1 MTSTASKAATEL
13 LKFYA
18 TVFCL
23 RDAPLC
29 ATTQLKPPVET
40 LDGVIVD
47 ESSML
52 TALLNLDSSKSP
64 GADEIT
70 PRMLKHCAYSLSI
83 PITKLFNHSLNC
95 GQVPVDWK
103 CGIITPIFKGGN
115 RSEAVNYRP
124 VTLLP
129 TISKV
134 LEKLVARKLV
144 DHLEKHDLISAS
156 QHGFRR
162 RHSCLSNLLLALD
175 DWTRAVDGGETV
187 HACYLDMSKAFD
199 RVDHNILLR
208 KLKEHGIGGK
218 ILTWLANYLTDR
230 TVRVRVDGALSD
242 PAAVTSGVPQGSV
255 LGPILF
261 LLYVNDIPELMH
273 CDTAMFA
280 DDIKP

>member
-1 MTSTASKAATEL
+1 M
-13 LKFYA
+13 
-18 TVFCL
+18 
-23 RDAPLC
+23 
-29 ATTQLKPPVET
+29 
-40 LDGVIVD
+40 IVD
-47 ESSML
+47 ESSVL

-83 PITKLFNHSLNC
+83 PITKLFNHSLNS

-175 DWTRAVDGGETV
+175 DWTRAVDGGEL
-187 HACYLDMSKAFD
+187 YM
-199 RVDHNILLR
+199 
-208 KLKEHGIGGK
+208 
-218 ILTWLANYLTDR
+218 LAT
-230 TVRVRVDGALSD
+230 
-242 PAAVTSGVPQGSV
+242 
-255 LGPILF
+255 
-261 LLYVNDIPELMH
+261 
-273 CDTAMFA
+273 
-280 DDIKP
+280 